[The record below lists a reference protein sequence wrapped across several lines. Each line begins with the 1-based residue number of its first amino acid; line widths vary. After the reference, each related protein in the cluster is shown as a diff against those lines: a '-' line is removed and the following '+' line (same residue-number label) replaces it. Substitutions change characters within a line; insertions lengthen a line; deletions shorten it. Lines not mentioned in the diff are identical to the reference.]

1 MNPMSKLITIIF
13 LLLIIQTSGNAETSP
28 AWQPFFKEI
37 QNFVKSDFPEAVC
50 ESKTGRSLLCQMDAQ
65 IFYIHRTLENGRF
78 AETPDQELG
87 PNTDG
92 LVLRAE
98 VMEKP
103 PSDIVPYATS
113 DRYIYWTR
121 YKKTYRIMNYDFYI
135 RVTIDYGQ
143 HTDLYQLGELTGR
156 LEYLQEGLIFSRE
169 QNMMVAGDYD
179 PLENPV
185 VYKETSD
192 LPGAPLTFRQQNGT
206 KEIKAEYLKSFDSYR
221 EIFQVRNI
229 NTDEHLVVK
238 VIPEKELIAYE
249 QLLTACQS
257 SKEKTD
263 QIPFGELYEI
273 AASSEKNTYLIT
285 PFIEGKTFFE
295 YFKYNVPASGII
307 DIQNNAALKLQK
319 IIEIADLSKIFLQIG
334 YVNDDIGPS
343 NLLLDKD
350 LKPYMIDMDFVIPL
364 EKVKN
369 PSSLLADLF
378 HLIATPEKV
387 DQKAPYDEIFPHY
400 TLRMVENEKINK
412 KINDL
417 LKEMDRKMSE
427 DMYFPRK
434 VMANIQASD
443 IEKALDLFIT
453 DLKKILTL
461 IEKNS

>member
-1 MNPMSKLITIIF
+1 MSKLITIIF

-37 QNFVKSDFPEAVC
+37 QNFLKSDFPEAVC
-50 ESKTGRSLLCQMDAQ
+50 ESKTDRSLLCQMDAQ
-65 IFYIHRTLENGRF
+65 MFYIHHTLENGRF
-78 AETPDQELG
+78 SETPNQELG

-98 VMEKP
+98 IMEKP

-221 EIFQVRNI
+221 EIFQVRKK
-229 NTDEHLVVK
+229 NTDEHLIVK
-238 VIPEKELIAYE
+238 VIPEKDLMAYKK
-249 QLLTACQS
+249 LLEAYQS

-263 QIPFGELYEI
+263 QILFGELYGI
-273 AASSEKNTYLIT
+273 ATPSSENIYLIT
-285 PFIEGKTFFE
+285 PFIDGKTFFE
-295 YFKYNVPASGII
+295 YFKYNVPANGII

-319 IIEIADLSKIFLQIG
+319 IIETAKLSKTFLQIG
-334 YVNDDIGPS
+334 YVNDDVGPS
-343 NLLLDKD
+343 NLLIDKD
-350 LKPYMIDMDFVIPL
+350 LKIYMIDMDFVIPL

-378 HLIATPEKV
+378 HLISTPEEIN
-387 DQKAPYDEIFPHY
+387 QSAPYDETFPHY
-400 TLRMVENEKINK
+400 TLRMVETEKVNM

-417 LKEMDRKMSE
+417 LQEMDKKISRGA
-427 DMYFPRK
+427 YFSTK
-434 VMANIQASD
+434 ATENLQASD
-443 IEKALDLFIT
+443 IEKAIDLLIA
-453 DLKKILTL
+453 DLKKVLTL
-461 IEKNS
+461 VEKNS